1 VLTGLHE
8 QGTTALTLASVRAQL
23 RAAGNSETRAV
34 TAKLVPT
41 SQFVYGVRVPVLNA
55 LVRSCRPGGFEL
67 VEALWRSGAFEERL
81 LAAKLLGAIAR
92 QDPVRALQFVKT
104 ASKDLSDWAVCDTL
118 GTQGVRPIALAQRK
132 TIVAMAERLT
142 RSRHLWARRL
152 AIVLLLHV
160 AVDPTK
166 RATIRRILAPLR
178 SDKEPYIRKAL
189 AWIDRDLA
197 K

>member
-1 VLTGLHE
+1 MGVTLT
-8 QGTTALTLASVRAQL
+8 SVQAHL
-23 RAAGNSETRAV
+23 RAAANAEAKAA
-34 TAKLVPT
+34 TAKFVPT

-55 LVRSCRPGGFEL
+55 LVKSCRPGGFEL

-92 QDPVRALQFVKT
+92 QDPVRALAFVNT
-104 ASKDLSDWAVCDTL
+104 ASKDLSDWVVCDTL

-142 RSRHLWARRL
+142 RSRHLWGRRL
-152 AIVLLLHV
+152 AIVLLLDV
-160 AVDPTK
+160 AADPTE
-166 RATIRRILAPLR
+166 RAAVRRILAPLR
-178 SDKEPYIRKAL
+178 SDREPYIRKAL
-189 AWIDRDLA
+189 TWIYKDLG